1 MNVGFPRIASIQ
13 HTPGLMHQFLGYELV
28 LSVGDN
34 LWARLIMVNLRPG
47 WFCNDLDDSAFGSGL
62 VSAFTAYSVPF

>member
-1 MNVGFPRIASIQ
+1 
-13 HTPGLMHQFLGYELV
+13 MHQFLGYKLV

-34 LWARLIMVNLRPG
+34 LWARLITVNLRPG

-62 VSAFTAYSVPF
+62 VSAFTALSVPF